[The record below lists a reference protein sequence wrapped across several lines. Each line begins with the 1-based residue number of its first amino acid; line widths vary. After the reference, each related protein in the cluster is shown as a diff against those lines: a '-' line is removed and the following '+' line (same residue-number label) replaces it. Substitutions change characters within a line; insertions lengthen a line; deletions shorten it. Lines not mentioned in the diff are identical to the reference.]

1 MKPSVII
8 VACDMLLATGLKR
21 LIQDAFSL
29 SPRIIDAISKPML
42 LDDFDHII
50 TTPDDF
56 VANLSLLLPR
66 KAQCI
71 IFSNS
76 PLGADGIRFIPRTA
90 PESVIINQLCDYIL
104 TPKKPQTQKN
114 ALSMREIDVL
124 RLVASGLSNKEIADA
139 LCISVNT
146 VLTHRKNI
154 SAKLGI
160 KSVSGLSLYAMMNG
174 IIHPYH

>member
-56 VANLSLLLPR
+56 LANLSLLLPR

-71 IFSNS
+71 IFKGELYAIHFQKLSILLNQ
-76 PLGADGIRFIPRTA
+76 GI
-90 PESVIINQLCDYIL
+90 
-104 TPKKPQTQKN
+104 
-114 ALSMREIDVL
+114 L
-124 RLVASGLSNKEIADA
+124 RLGQVCIALLRTSMQSA
-139 LCISVNT
+139 IYPLCIAETRRSRRYNRPPRNAPT
-146 VLTHRKNI
+146 PARGRRRQTRNRRAF
-154 SAKLGI
+154 AKCW
-160 KSVSGLSLYAMMNG
+160 YR
-174 IIHPYH
+174 

>member
-42 LDDFDHII
+42 L
-50 TTPDDF
+50 DDF

-90 PESVIINQLCDYIL
+90 PESVIINQLRDYIL
-104 TPKKPQTQKN
+104 TPKKPQAQKN

-124 RLVASGLSNKEIADA
+124 RLVASGLTNKEIADA